1 MFYKNI
7 ALSEGID
14 LNKSKDI
21 KEGIVCHYWQLNHG
35 FVFQKSVCNGFQ
47 DLLMMSPDINDIA
60 VLLSKVMIIIVFF
73 MVLANLMQLNSKS
86 ITILTI

>member
-1 MFYKNI
+1 MYYKNF

-14 LNKSKDI
+14 LNKRKDI

-35 FVFQKSVCNGFQ
+35 FIFQKLVCNGFQ

-60 VLLSKVMIIIVFF
+60 VNTLKGDDYHCIFLWCQQI
-73 MVLANLMQLNSKS
+73 
-86 ITILTI
+86 